1 MFCLSG
7 QQAGGGDCRCPAD
20 QVGEVQA
27 HGRQFR
33 VGGVGGQL
41 CRPKGRNRAQ
51 NPCCTPPP
59 APTPHGYYGPRW
71 AMVGPTKPISLPRS
85 AQDKA
90 VAARL
95 WTEAEHLTDVS
106 LPPQK
111 L

>member
-1 MFCLSG
+1 MPSQGPEQGAEPLLYAATSPD
-7 QQAGGGDCRCPAD
+7 AG
-20 QVGEVQA
+20 
-27 HGRQFR
+27 
-33 VGGVGGQL
+33 
-41 CRPKGRNRAQ
+41 
-51 NPCCTPPP
+51 
-59 APTPHGYYGPRW
+59 GYYGPRW

>member
-1 MFCLSG
+1 
-7 QQAGGGDCRCPAD
+7 
-20 QVGEVQA
+20 
-27 HGRQFR
+27 
-33 VGGVGGQL
+33 
-41 CRPKGRNRAQ
+41 
-51 NPCCTPPP
+51 
-59 APTPHGYYGPRW
+59 
-71 AMVGPTKPISLPRS
+71 MVGPTKPTSLPRS